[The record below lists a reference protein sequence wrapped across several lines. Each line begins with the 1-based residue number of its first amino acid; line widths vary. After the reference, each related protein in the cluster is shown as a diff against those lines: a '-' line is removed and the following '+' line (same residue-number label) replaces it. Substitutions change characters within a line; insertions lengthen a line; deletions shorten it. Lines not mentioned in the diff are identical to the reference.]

1 MASEGAVDF
10 LVLGASGYF
19 GSNLVALLKAEK
31 RSFATDSVRIVASEA
46 VTAVL
51 DRYRPKFV
59 LCAAGISGR
68 PNIDWCDSHA
78 TETIRTNVLG
88 TLNVVD
94 LCSQRQ
100 IHCTVF
106 GTGYVYSFDRN
117 HPVGGKVGFSE
128 LDPPNCA
135 IPSVYIQL
143 RILLEQLVQHYSNCL
158 HLRIQLPI
166 SSDFHERST
175 LAKLVRFKKIY
186 SVPISFT
193 ILDDMFPL
201 IFRMAERG
209 IVGNYNFVNPGLSAG
224 STEAAPLLLLPFF
237 PASRLLLCFFA
248 SSFLPFF
255 LSAILPFCHSSLFA
269 SSSSPPSPSP
279 CLTIP
284 ECNLP
289 AIGVIS
295 HADILEL
302 YREHVDSSFSWNLA
316 DDEEVQ
322 KHLQV
327 GRPGARLD
335 ASKLEALFPGELR
348 DVRLAL
354 EDVLRRLR
362 KP

>member
-1 MASEGAVDF
+1 VHTARQSVCVCVCVCARARMASEGAVDF

-224 STEAAPLLLLPFF
+224 STEAAPCSCFPSFLLPV
-237 PASRLLLCFFA
+237 CFFA
-248 SSFLPFF
+248 SSL
-255 LSAILPFCHSSLFA
+255 LPFCHSSFLPLFPFRFVFF
-269 SSSSPPSPSP
+269 SS
-279 CLTIP
+279 L
-284 ECNLP
+284 
-289 AIGVIS
+289 
-295 HADILEL
+295 
-302 YREHVDSSFSWNLA
+302 SFSVPNHPR
-316 DDEEVQ
+316 VQ
-322 KHLQV
+322 P
-327 GRPGARLD
+327 PGNRCD
-335 ASKLEALFPGELR
+335 FPC
-348 DVRLAL
+348 
-354 EDVLRRLR
+354 
-362 KP
+362 